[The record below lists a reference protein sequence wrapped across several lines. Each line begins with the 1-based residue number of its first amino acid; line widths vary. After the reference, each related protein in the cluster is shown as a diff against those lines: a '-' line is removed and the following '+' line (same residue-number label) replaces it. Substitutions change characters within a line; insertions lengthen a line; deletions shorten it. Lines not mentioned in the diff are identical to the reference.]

1 MALSEY
7 AVFLAWAAAALVVY
21 AAAAVANRR
30 GWGSVDYR
38 PQAAV
43 VLLTGLLAQRAS
55 APKLGESRGP
65 EAGVAEAEAAAG
77 RAPGVAPYVPLLIV
91 AVCIPCVVLVT
102 CVVMVVVV
110 KLVPAPPP
118 PPPQSA
124 PARRYSERRRA

>member
-1 MALSEY
+1 MVLSDY
-7 AVFLAWAAAALVVY
+7 AVLLSWEAATLVVY

-38 PQAAV
+38 PLATM

-65 EAGVAEAEAAAG
+65 EAGIAEAEAAVGCAL
-77 RAPGVAPYVPLLIV
+77 GVELYVPLIV
-91 AVCIPCVVLVT
+91 AVCVPCVVLVS
-102 CVVMVVVV
+102 CVVMVVMV
-110 KLVPAPPP
+110 KLVPPPLP

>member
-1 MALSEY
+1 MALSYY
-7 AVFLAWAAAALVVY
+7 AAFLAWAAAALVVY

-43 VLLTGLLAQRAS
+43 VLLTGLLVQRAS

-65 EAGVAEAEAAAG
+65 PAGVAEAEAAVG
-77 RAPGVAPYVPLLIV
+77 RAPGGEPYVPLLV
-91 AVCIPCVVLVT
+91 FAVCVPCVVLVA
-102 CVVMVVVV
+102 VVVAV
-110 KLVPAPPP
+110 VVRSVPPP
-118 PPPQSA
+118 PPPAPQSA